1 MNPYEEAAKKLGGRL
16 VMDGKKIRIV
26 FDKPRPVWPSLAAFL
41 EKRTR
46 SKN

>member
-26 FDKPRPVWPSLAAFL
+26 FDKPRKAWPSLTVFL
-41 EKRTR
+41 EKRAR